1 VKQLYERYPRSSSF
15 YAYENCEAS
24 FELMQAAGEEPPN
37 IFSDRGNEVH
47 ALLSGKKDPALAGDA
62 EVELA
67 TELDLQDKAL
77 AKKLYA
83 GLQVDEEHFEERLWL
98 RNGLLPIYS
107 GKPDRW
113 RLYGASRGAH
123 WVYLADF
130 KSGWHPLDHYVA
142 TNCQLRSYVVLLD
155 EASGRTLA
163 QAVVAIHKPGKKSP
177 PAVFD
182 RAELDQARGW
192 ALQVVAKVTAKGPKT
207 PNRGPWCTYCSGK
220 VLCPAWRK
228 EIEMLAP
235 YSSAVVADIPDL
247 VLAQMAPHLDL
258 AKTVIE
264 KLMDRLKERVKE
276 RPDLFV
282 GWRFAPGEARRS
294 LDPARNEDAFEIL
307 VTKGADLTFADFLA
321 SARMSVTALEA
332 SLMKNRHL
340 SKPSATELLNT
351 KLAAVIEKK
360 LPDPHLVYDPAIQ
373 SETTGPTALP
383 EPESAPEVA
392 PSARDPLPQKRTQE
406 ARQEA
411 SDQSPSFPEFTSQA
425 QSHQGR

>member
-1 VKQLYERYPRSSSF
+1 VKELYERYPRSSSF
-15 YAYENCEAS
+15 YAYENCEVS

-77 AKKLYA
+77 AKKLYE
-83 GLQVDEEHFEERLWL
+83 GVPVDEEHFEERLWL
-98 RNGLLPIYS
+98 RNGLLPIYT

-113 RLYGASRGAH
+113 RLYGGRKGI
-123 WVYLADF
+123 YLADF

-142 TNCQLRSYVVLLD
+142 TNCQLRSYVVLID
-155 EASGRTLA
+155 EASGRTLE

-192 ALQVVAKVTAKGPKT
+192 ALEVVSKVTAKGPKT

-264 KLMDRLKERVKE
+264 KLQARLKERVKD
-276 RPDLFV
+276 RPDLFP
-282 GWRFAPGEARRS
+282 GWRFAQGEGRRSIDPEKNGEAF
-294 LDPARNEDAFEIL
+294 DIL
-307 VTKGADLTFADFLA
+307 VTIAGDLGFNDFLA
-321 SARMSVTALEA
+321 SGRLSVTALQEF
-332 SLMKNRHL
+332 LMKNRRL
-340 SKPSATELLNT
+340 SRASALELINT

-360 LPDPHLVYDPAIQ
+360 LPDPHLVYDPAQ
-373 SETTGPTALP
+373 SETTGPAALP
-383 EPESAPEVA
+383 EPERAPQVA
-392 PSARDPLPQKRTQE
+392 RSARDPLPQIGTQE
-406 ARQEA
+406 ARQTPG
-411 SDQSPSFPEFTSQA
+411 DQTPSFPEFTGKA
-425 QSHQGR
+425 QTDQGG